1 MSSDL
6 KTVVVVGGGSGA
18 LAARQLSTVL
28 DPSKHQLIFI
38 SARPHFQHYIASI
51 RAAVTPEGA
60 FDEQTIMP
68 FDKLLV
74 NGNGSIIHAEVTSI
88 SEESEKGGSVT
99 LSNGDTIHWDAL
111 VLATGSTW
119 E

>member
-1 MSSDL
+1 
-6 KTVVVVGGGSGA
+6 
-18 LAARQLSTVL
+18 
-28 DPSKHQLIFI
+28 
-38 SARPHFQHYIASI
+38 I

-119 E
+119 EGPLDIPHSKTDALEWFKGWQAKFADAQD